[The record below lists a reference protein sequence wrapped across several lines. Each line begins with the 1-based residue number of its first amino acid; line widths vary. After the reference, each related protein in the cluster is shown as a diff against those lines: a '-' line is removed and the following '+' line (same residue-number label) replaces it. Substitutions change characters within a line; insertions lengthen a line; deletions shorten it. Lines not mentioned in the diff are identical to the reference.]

1 MLTLEMSFNFF
12 LAGDN
17 TSVKSCN
24 TKNVAVSQFFGVCS
38 LQIPHEGC
46 SFLDKTCSEESH
58 ISLDGEPGALSS
70 SSDSATGHLNDLW
83 AGHLN
88 ISPLLC
94 LRNGKACEFGA
105 PRPDLDHRSP
115 LFTPYS
121 V

>member
-24 TKNVAVSQFFGVCS
+24 TKNVAVSQFFGVYS

-70 SSDSATGHLNDLW
+70 SSDSATGHLNDRSTSFPVTNPT
-83 AGHLN
+83 HHP
-88 ISPLLC
+88 IFSPM
-94 LRNGKACEFGA
+94 NEEFYK
-105 PRPDLDHRSP
+105 L
-115 LFTPYS
+115 
-121 V
+121 